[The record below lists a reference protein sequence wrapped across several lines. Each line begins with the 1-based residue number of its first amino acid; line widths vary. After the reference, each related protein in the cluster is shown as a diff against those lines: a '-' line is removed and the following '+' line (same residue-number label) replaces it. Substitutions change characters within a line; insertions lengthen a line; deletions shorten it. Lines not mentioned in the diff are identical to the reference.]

1 MKKIRSAS
9 LKIGKVLHDELK
21 DIIDIYPVVAPSN
34 TTGTFAVYKRL
45 SLGVS
50 NTKDIYNYEE
60 IASVEIVIVAQ
71 TYLESVEKAI
81 NVKMY
86 LEHLHGKFTTAKD
99 EHILIS
105 DVTLT
110 NCSEEWSNDAY
121 LQVMTFDIVITN
133 EPGLN

>member
-9 LKIGKVLHDELK
+9 LKIGKVLHDELR
-21 DIIDIYPVVAPSN
+21 DIIDIYPVVAPAN
-34 TTGTFAVYKRL
+34 TSGTFAVYKRQ

-81 NVKMY
+81 DIKMY
-86 LEHLHGKFTTAKD
+86 LEHLRGRFKSAKD
-99 EHILIS
+99 EEILIS
-105 DVTLT
+105 DITLT

-121 LQVMTFDIVITN
+121 LQVMNFDITMNN
-133 EPGLN
+133 EPGVN